1 MINGSFIMEGI
12 LFGLDIGTTKIC
24 ALVGEVR
31 DGQLQIIGLGIEPSN
46 GLKKGMVVD
55 VNEATDAIAK
65 AVEAAEQ
72 TSGYQLERA
81 IVSMAGEHLE
91 SCNGKSSVVIPR
103 GGDGVTRTHIAMAL
117 EAARTMVVPPEREV
131 VHLVPRSY
139 AIDGQ
144 NGIVSPLGMVGGR
157 MEIEA
162 HIVTASATAL
172 QNIGKCTRDVGLQT
186 EEFVLNC
193 LASAECVL
201 DPTERDMGVIVV
213 DIGGGTTDI
222 AIFTQGTV
230 WHTDVIPLGGQH
242 FTNDIAIGLRVP
254 FEIAEE
260 VKLRH
265 GTCLPDD
272 IDPAN
277 TFKVKPFSGEQ
288 IDVGLQDLA
297 KVVEARA
304 EELFDMILDSI
315 KGSGYEGLL
324 PAGIVLTGG
333 GSQLRHL
340 TAVAERILGVPAR
353 IGHPRNLLGLV
364 DRLQSPAYATGVGLL
379 RWALSDYHNYRPIEM
394 QKHERLRPAWP
405 RNRDKGPR
413 EPSRIGE
420 FLKNFLPG

>member
-1 MINGSFIMEGI
+1 MEGI
-12 LFGLDIGTTKIC
+12 LFGLDIGTTKVC

-31 DGQLQIIGLGIEPSN
+31 DGQLQIIGLGLAPSK
-46 GLKKGMVVD
+46 GMKKGMVVD
-55 VNEATDAIAK
+55 VAEAADAIAK
-65 AVEAAEQ
+65 AVEGAEQ

-81 IVSMAGEHLE
+81 IVSMAGEHLD
-91 SCNGKSSVVIPR
+91 SCNSKGAVVIPR
-103 GGDGVTRTHIAMAL
+103 DGDGVSRTHIAMAL
-117 EAARTMVVPPEREV
+117 ESARTMVVPPERDV

-139 AIDGQ
+139 TVDGQ
-144 NGIVSPLGMVGGR
+144 DGIVSPIGMLGAR

-172 QNIGKCTRDVGLQT
+172 KNIDKCTTDCGLET

-193 LASAECVL
+193 LASAESVL
-201 DPTERDMGVIVV
+201 DPTERDMGVIVA

-222 AIFTQGTV
+222 AIFTEGTV

-265 GTCLPDD
+265 GTCRSDD
-272 IDPAN
+272 IDPDN

-288 IDVGLQDLA
+288 IEVGLQDLS

-304 EELFDMILDSI
+304 EELFDLILTSI
-315 KGSGYEGLL
+315 KDSGYAGLL
-324 PAGIVLTGG
+324 PAGIVITGG

-340 TAVAERILGVPAR
+340 TDVAERTLGVPAR
-353 IGHPRNLLGLV
+353 VGQPRNLVGLV

-379 RWALSDYHNYRPIEM
+379 RWALSEYHNYRPLSM
-394 QKHERLRPAWP
+394 RERIP
-405 RNRDKGPR
+405 K
-413 EPSRIGE
+413 PSRNWLGGRSSKE
-420 FLKNFLPG
+420 PRDTSALGAFFKNLLPD